1 MTITLSA
8 LRELYRHEYEGT
20 VNVENKAKA
29 FQLPF
34 HFSDM
39 TGRLHLTPA
48 PGVKHTELELIREKS
63 LYLVLDRIVRPEF

>member
-8 LRELYRHEYEGT
+8 LRELSRHEYEGT
-20 VNVENKAKA
+20 VNVENRSKA

-39 TGRLHLTPA
+39 TGRLRLTPA
-48 PGVKHTELELIREKS
+48 PGVKYNELEVIREKS
-63 LYLVLDRIVRPEF
+63 LYLVLDQIVGEGF